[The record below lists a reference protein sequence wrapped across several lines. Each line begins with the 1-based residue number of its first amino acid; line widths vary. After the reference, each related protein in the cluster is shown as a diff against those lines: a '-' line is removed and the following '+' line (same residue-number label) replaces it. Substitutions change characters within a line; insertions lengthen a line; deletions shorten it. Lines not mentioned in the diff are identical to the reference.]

1 VTGQGRSVV
10 AGTNHIRNPVTPV
23 TMFSR
28 LRSHVQGLAELSRAI
43 GFLVVFV
50 VAVPLLTGAVLGI
63 PKERVLPLIASAF
76 ILQGAAPPLGHPLGL
91 SNPVILFLM
100 ASFAVGVVSFIFE
113 ACEALA
119 LSSERVA
126 RWIGK
131 VRETMERHP
140 SIRSYGAVSCI
151 FVAWIPGIGL
161 YGTPVIAWILG
172 WPRWSTV
179 VFTTA
184 GFVIASGLVLAGV
197 GLAESLHWAFL

>member
-1 VTGQGRSVV
+1 
-10 AGTNHIRNPVTPV
+10 
-23 TMFSR
+23 MFSR
-28 LRSHVQGLAELSRAI
+28 LRSRVQGLAELSRAI
-43 GFLVVFV
+43 LFLVVFV

-63 PKERVLPLIASAF
+63 PEERILPLIASTF

-91 SNPVILFLM
+91 ADPVILFLM
-100 ASFAVGVVSFIFE
+100 ASFAVGVVSFVFE

-131 VRETMERHP
+131 ARGTMERHP
-140 SIRSYGAVSCI
+140 SIRSYGVVSCI

-172 WPRWSTV
+172 WPRWPTV

-184 GFVIASGLVLAGV
+184 GFVIASGLVLAGAE
-197 GLAESLHWAFL
+197 LAGNLHWAYL

>member
-1 VTGQGRSVV
+1 
-10 AGTNHIRNPVTPV
+10 
-23 TMFSR
+23 MFSR
-28 LRSHVQGLAELSRAI
+28 LRSRVQGLAELSRAI
-43 GFLVVFV
+43 LFLVVFV

-63 PKERVLPLIASAF
+63 PEERVLSLIASAF

-91 SNPVILFLM
+91 ADPVILFLM
-100 ASFAVGVVSFIFE
+100 ASFAVGVVSFVFE

-131 VRETMERHP
+131 ARGTMERHP
-140 SIRSYGAVSCI
+140 SIRSYGVVSCI

-172 WPRWSTV
+172 WPRWPTV

-184 GFVIASGLVLAGV
+184 GFVIASGLVLAGAE
-197 GLAESLHWAFL
+197 LAGNLHWAYL